1 MDAIAENTHY
11 LEHPANFLIHQLAT
25 PVGDDR
31 ATVISGLSGQQ
42 KQLPPK
48 YFYDQTGSEL
58 FDRITDTPEYYPTR
72 TERAIF
78 DANRPA
84 MLPALRACD
93 VLIEPGSGNCEKAMP
108 ILDAGGMTHYVP
120 IEISADFLVSAC
132 AGLARQRP
140 QITVQAV
147 CADFT
152 ECVALPESVPRGRR
166 MVFFPGSTIGN
177 FEPAEA
183 ARLLRHFHDLAG
195 PGGYLLIGTDLD
207 KDTATLEAAYNDAAG
222 ITAAFNLN
230 LLAHLKRRVGLSYD
244 PQAFSHRA
252 LYNRAQHRIEM
263 HLVSG
268 GDTRLSLADQTFNL
282 RSGETIHTE
291 NSYKHSCAGFRE
303 LAEQQGFAYCD
314 HWTDTREWF
323 AVHLFRVPA
332 LLA

>member
-1 MDAIAENTHY
+1 
-11 LEHPANFLIHQLAT
+11 
-25 PVGDDR
+25 
-31 ATVISGLSGQQ
+31 
-42 KQLPPK
+42 
-48 YFYDQTGSEL
+48 
-58 FDRITDTPEYYPTR
+58 
-72 TERAIF
+72 
-78 DANRPA
+78 

-230 LLAHLKRRVGLSYD
+230 LLERMHRELGAEVEVGNFRHL
-244 PQAFSHRA
+244 AFFNEAAS
-252 LYNRAQHRIEM
+252 RIEM
-263 HLVSG
+263 HLVSQCAQVIG
-268 GDTRLSLADQTFNL
+268 IDSRRFAFS
-282 RSGETIHTE
+282 RGETLHTE
-291 NSYKHSCAGFRE
+291 NSCKYRLEGFQA
-303 LAEQQGFAYCD
+303 LAERAGYRTA
-314 HWTDTREWF
+314 
-323 AVHLFRVPA
+323 AVWRDVEALFSVHY
-332 LLA
+332 LASD

>member
-1 MDAIAENTHY
+1 MDAIAENKYY
-11 LEHPANFLIHQLAT
+11 LDHPANLLIHQLAR
-25 PVGDDR
+25 PADDDR
-31 ATVISGLSGQQ
+31 ATVISGLSCQQ

-58 FDRITDTPEYYPTR
+58 FDRITETPEYYPTR
-72 TERAIF
+72 IERAIF
-78 DANRPA
+78 EASRAA

-108 ILDAGGMTHYVP
+108 ILDAGGMAHYVP

-132 AGLARQRP
+132 AGLAEQRQH
-140 QITVQAV
+140 ITVQAV

-166 MVFFPGSTIGN
+166 IVFFPGSTIGN
-177 FEPAEA
+177 FEPVEA
-183 ARLLRHFHDLAG
+183 ARLLRHFFELVG

-207 KDTATLEAAYNDAAG
+207 KDATILEAAYNDAAG

-230 LLAHLKRRVGLSYD
+230 MLAHLNRRIGLNYD

-268 GDTRLSLADQTFNL
+268 CDTRMSIADQTFNL
-282 RSGETIHTE
+282 RAGETIHTE
-291 NSYKHSCAGFRE
+291 NSYKYSCAGFRE
-303 LAEQQGFAYCD
+303 LAEQQGFAYCN

-323 AVHLFRVPA
+323 AVHLFRVTEY
-332 LLA
+332 